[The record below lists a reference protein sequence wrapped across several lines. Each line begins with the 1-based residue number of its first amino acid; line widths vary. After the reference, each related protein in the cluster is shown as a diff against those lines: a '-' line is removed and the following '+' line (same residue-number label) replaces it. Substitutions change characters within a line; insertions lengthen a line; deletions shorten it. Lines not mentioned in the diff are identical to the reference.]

1 MEPGPVVGFRL
12 GRFCPVGL
20 SACDPLTSPPARDA
34 GVNFFT
40 QSGLEGMSRRPSSTS
55 TGNAVISFDKSTIPD
70 QEYRGRVFY
79 GTYVGDLL
87 MMIPPGLDVGQ
98 TVSIR

>member
-1 MEPGPVVGFRL
+1 M
-12 GRFCPVGL
+12 
-20 SACDPLTSPPARDA
+20 T
-34 GVNFFT
+34 
-40 QSGLEGMSRRPSSTS
+40 
-55 TGNAVISFDKSTIPD
+55 SFDKSIIPG

-79 GTYVGDLL
+79 VYLHRRPV

>member
-1 MEPGPVVGFRL
+1 V
-12 GRFCPVGL
+12 
-20 SACDPLTSPPARDA
+20 D
-34 GVNFFT
+34 FFT
-40 QSGLEGMSRRPSSTS
+40 QSGVIGMSRRPSSTS
-55 TGNAVISFDKSTIPD
+55 TGNAVTSFDKSIIPG

-87 MMIPPGLDVGQ
+87 MMTPPGLDVGQ